1 MKARISSGDSLGLV
15 ISNAVQQDNMGTE
28 PINRLYGRKSLTT
41 LLVTLAMLVVV
52 TAGTASAETANT
64 QALENGKETLEV
76 IKQVEADYALSEIL
90 LSDAESQSYNFTL
103 ADAEDM
109 DQNGSNVVVLVWTNG
124 EVAWV
129 VVVVIH
135 DDGTYDINKVGRMSV
150 EALRERLANFDGRV
164 IVNYIG
170 DSNDDQCA
178 HGTLAAR
185 WSLIDATE
193 NAGDGQFRGVW
204 MDAQGYMGG
213 DVIGLFANG
222 HFRGEATNLDGEII
236 ATFAGEYGRST
247 YYGEWQLIDGTANGV
262 LAGKYRLNADGEGVM
277 KGRWKADCSGPGVE
291 PVPHGPQHIDCK
303 NMTDAADARCKVKP
317 MPKPMPLPIDD
328 EVKPKPKPS
337 DDGIENIKKDAEDL
351 LETKLVETDGGISV
365 DVGDAAAGGAI
376 SSIPML
382 GLSLLRRRFL
392 L

>member
-1 MKARISSGDSLGLV
+1 
-15 ISNAVQQDNMGTE
+15 MGTE
-28 PINRLYGRKSLTT
+28 PINRLNGRKSLAT

-52 TAGTASAETANT
+52 TAGSASAETANM

-76 IKQVEADYALSEIL
+76 IKQVEADYALSEM
-90 LSDAESQSYNFTL
+90 LSSDEDSESYNFTI

-109 DQNGSNVVVLVWTNG
+109 SQNGNNVVVLVWTNG

-129 VVVVIH
+129 VVVIIH
-135 DDGTYDINKVGRMSV
+135 DDGTYDVNKVGRMSV
-150 EALRERLANFDGRV
+150 EHLRERLANFDGRV

-170 DSNDDQCA
+170 DSGEDLCA

-185 WSLIDATE
+185 WSLIDETA
-193 NAGDGQFRGVW
+193 NASDGQFRGIW
-204 MDAQGYMGG
+204 LDADGFMGG
-213 DVIGLFANG
+213 DISGLFANG
-222 HFRGEATNLDGEII
+222 QFRGEATNLDGEVI

-247 YYGEWQLIDGTANGV
+247 YRGEWQLLDGTENGV
-262 LAGKYRLNADGEGVM
+262 LAGKYRLNADGDGVM
-277 KGRWKADCSGPGVE
+277 KGRWKADCNNSGIE
-291 PVPHGPQHIDCK
+291 PVPHGPLHIDCR
-303 NMTDAADARCKVKP
+303 NMTDAEDSRCKVKP
-317 MPKPMPLPIDD
+317 IPGPSDDEVKPKPKPSDD

-337 DDGIENIKKDAEDL
+337 DDGVEQIKKDAADL
-351 LETKLVETDGGISV
+351 LDKKLVETDGGMSV

-376 SSIPML
+376 TSIPML

>member
-1 MKARISSGDSLGLV
+1 
-15 ISNAVQQDNMGTE
+15 MGTE
-28 PINRLYGRKSLTT
+28 PINRLYGRKSLAT
-41 LLVTLAMLVVV
+41 LLVTLGMLVVV
-52 TAGTASAETANT
+52 TAGSASAEATNA

-76 IKQVEADYALSEIL
+76 IKQVEADYALSEMLI
-90 LSDAESQSYNFTL
+90 SDAESESYNFTL

-109 DQNGSNVVVLVWTNG
+109 DQDGNNVVVLVWTNG

-135 DDGTYDINKVGRMSV
+135 DDGTYDVNKVGRMSV
-150 EALRERLANFDGRV
+150 EDLRERLANFDGRV

-170 DSNDDQCA
+170 DSDEDQCA
-178 HGTLAAR
+178 HGFLAAR
-185 WSLIDATE
+185 WSLIDATA

-204 MDAQGYMGG
+204 MDAEGFIGG
-213 DVIGLFANG
+213 DIIGLFANG
-222 HFRGEATNLDGEII
+222 QFRGEATNLDGDII

-247 YYGEWQLIDGTANGV
+247 YYGEWQLLDGTANGV
-262 LAGKYRLNADGEGVM
+262 LAGKYRLNADGDGAM
-277 KGRWKADCSGPGVE
+277 KGRWKADCSEPGVE
-291 PVPHGPQHIDCK
+291 PVPIGPSHID
-303 NMTDAADARCKVKP
+303 VKP
-317 MPKPMPLPIDD
+317 RPMPLPKPMPLPIDD

-337 DDGIENIKKDAEDL
+337 DDGVEKIKNNAEDL
-351 LETKLVETDGGISV
+351 LKTKLVETDGGVSV